1 MEILSD
7 NKRYGLSLRI
17 LLYTVFIILIVLTGC
32 GGNTQPQ
39 TPTSGYITVKGSDET
54 LPLMMDEAY
63 DFMDLYTK
71 AKVLV
76 LGGGSDLGLAALFID
91 SAQVAVR
98 ITQPI
103 SDEERKRAKEAGF
116 SVNEF
121 KIGKDGIAI
130 VVNPKNPVKQ
140 LTVERVINIF
150 TGKTKNW
157 RDLGGLN
164 QPIQVCTW
172 DENSGTFAYFQDS
185 VLKGEKYS
193 AKANRFAY
201 SESLIKNID
210 QEKGA
215 IGMVSM
221 ARLYKSW
228 NPLVED
234 TRVKALP
241 IGLTPKGEFIYPD
254 ESTVHA
260 GTYPFIRYVYM
271 YTPNEPKGL
280 DGGFITYVMSSAGQ
294 KLLAGNGFVPIAIPV
309 KYNKEEK

>member
-7 NKRYGLSLRI
+7 SKRYELSLRI
-17 LLYTVFIILIVLTGC
+17 LLYSIFIILIVLTGC
-32 GGNTQPQ
+32 GGNKQPQ

-76 LGGGSDLGLAALFID
+76 LGGGSDLGLVALFID
-91 SAQVAVR
+91 SAQIAVSTR
-98 ITQPI
+98 PI

-121 KIGKDGIAI
+121 KIAKDGIAI
-130 VVNPKNPVKQ
+130 IVNPKNPVKK
-140 LTVERVINIF
+140 LTVEQVINIF

-157 RDLGGLN
+157 RELAGLN
-164 QPIQVCTW
+164 QPIQVCIW
-172 DENSGTFAYFQDS
+172 GENSGTFAYFRDS

-193 AKANRFAY
+193 DKVKRFGYA
-201 SESLIKNID
+201 ESLIINID

-215 IGMVSM
+215 IGMISM
-221 ARLYKSW
+221 ARLYRSW

-241 IGLTPKGEFIYPD
+241 IGLAPKGEFVYPD
-254 ESTVHA
+254 ESAVHA
-260 GTYPFIRYVYM
+260 GTYPFIRYIYL

-280 DGGFITYVMSSAGQ
+280 DGGFITYVMSTAGQ

-309 KYNKEEK
+309 KYNKEEN

>member
-1 MEILSD
+1 MATLSG
-7 NKRYGLSLRI
+7 NKRYKLLLEI
-17 LLYTVFIILIVLTGC
+17 LLCTIFTTLIILAGC
-32 GGNTQPQ
+32 GESKPAP
-39 TPTSGYITVKGSDET
+39 TPTSGYIKVKGADET

-71 AKVLV
+71 SKILV
-76 LGGGSDLGLAALFID
+76 LGGGSDIGLAALFID
-91 SAQVAVR
+91 SAQVAVSTR
-98 ITQPI
+98 PI
-103 SDEERKRAKEAGF
+103 SDEERKRAREAGF

-130 VVNPKNPVKQ
+130 VVNPKNPVQ
-140 LTVERVINIF
+140 RLSVEQVINIF

-164 QPIQVCTW
+164 QPIQVCRW
-172 DENSGTFAYFQDS
+172 DENSGTFAYFRDS
-185 VLKGEKYS
+185 ILKGEKYS
-193 AKANRFAY
+193 AKARGFAY
-201 SESLIKNID
+201 AESLIVYINQD
-210 QEKGA
+210 KGA

-241 IGLTPKGEFIYPD
+241 IGLTPKGAFVYPD
-254 ESTVHA
+254 ESTVHDS
-260 GTYPFIRYVYM
+260 TYPFIRYIYM
-271 YTPNEPKGL
+271 YTANEPKGL
-280 DGGFITYVMSSAGQ
+280 DGGFITYVMSSPGQ

-309 KYNKEEK
+309 KYTKEEK